1 MRVIRNRRRFY
12 ATARF
17 WVLLTVVLLFLV
29 PLVVYGQTLRP
40 ERVPQ
45 SLIDESVNATVIY
58 EGGCQR
64 GTQVVLCL
72 VGYDKE
78 KNIVWLLLFN
88 NAGVLYQVI
97 NINAAGHET
106 VRWTHPLLVI

>member
-1 MRVIRNRRRFY
+1 MLPRGRFY
-12 ATARF
+12 VNARL
-17 WVLLTVVLLFLV
+17 WVLLTRVLLFLV
-29 PLVVYGQTLRP
+29 LLVVYSQTLRP

-45 SLIDESVNATVIY
+45 SLIDESRNATTIY

-64 GTQVVLCL
+64 GVQVVLCL

-78 KNIVWLLLFN
+78 KDIIWLLLFN
-88 NAGVLYQVI
+88 DAGVLYQVI

-106 VRWTHPLLVI
+106 VRWTHPLLVT